1 MLNILNGLFIG
12 MGGLGLSMY
21 LYKKHKT
28 LQKSLEDLEAKLES
42 INEHLEDQ
50 KAYQLERRSRSR
62 QSNATS
68 TSRRSSL
75 RSESD
80 FWNTPHT
87 SPTRVKSVEF
97 LLEDI
102 EQSVLE
108 QVDSR
113 EQPRTICE
121 DDLILSDNRSLELLQ
136 MQTLADINMIREQNR
151 EKYESVWDFGIFCGL
166 EIGSVLQN

>member
-1 MLNILNGLFIG
+1 

-21 LYKKHKT
+21 LYKKHKV
-28 LQKSLEDLEAKLES
+28 LRKSLDDLEARLES

-80 FWNTPHT
+80 YWNTPNT
-87 SPTRVKSVEF
+87 SPIRVKSVEF
-97 LLEDI
+97 LLDDI

-108 QVDSR
+108 QGDSNS

-121 DDLILSDNRSLELLQ
+121 DDLVLSDNRSLELLQ
-136 MQTLADINMIREQNR
+136 MQTLADIQMIREQNR
-151 EKYESVWDFGIFCGL
+151 EKYERVRDSGYFRVL
-166 EIGSVLQN
+166 KIGSVIKLKLNR